1 MKTGHP
7 QQMLILAQLV
17 APPIQSG
24 PVRLPETRNFERKE
38 TLDPTIIEIQK
49 ASPFEQTP
57 LTNGRESSTS
67 PGSWIPLV
75 QGTTPYTEQNIISIL
90 TPCAGSPRAET
101 LQACAATLSAK
112 LTSDGYVNSRVF
124 TSASPAPGFLDVVEG
139 KLVEIQVNSDDK
151 NLQELVRKQLD
162 PLLDNVLHLPTLQKA
177 LVGLNRDSGV
187 GQIKGNM
194 SRLGSD
200 PTQAVLKITVDPKP
214 IEPWKGELTVRN
226 DGNGGT
232 GELRTQAVLLKT
244 DFITRDDTLLI
255 YQELNADTDPEL
267 GSTISSISYTWPFS
281 KNWTFTGSL
290 GHSRRQL
297 VETSGDSHELS
308 FRQFQGLGQIETILY
323 QSKNQLWSAF
333 AGLSLSRNDSY
344 LKGQSFPLVL
354 GGGEDGWL
362 KSGYVRAG
370 FNGSGRSGRLFW
382 GSSLYGLQGIAGFTK
397 GTHLKNLDFYDI
409 SPGKA
414 RAIGGNGS
422 LNWLATP
429 TTTVKINTAAQW
441 AFNPMP
447 NAMGFSIGG
456 DTGLRGLPGSF
467 ISGDTGWLGSAEL
480 NWTFWRNQNHAL
492 QLVPFIGMGGV
503 ESTRHDLTISD
514 TIGSGGLLARW
525 QASRRW
531 QIELGWTDQFHA
543 NNNTGYWNDWLLG
556 DGLYT
561 SIKFSF

>member
-1 MKTGHP
+1 MTTVHQ

-24 PVRLPETRNFERKE
+24 PVRLPETRSFEHKE
-38 TLDPTIIEIQK
+38 ITRPTLIEIRK
-49 ASPFEQTP
+49 ASPFEQNP
-57 LTNGRESSTS
+57 LRNGTGPTAS
-67 PGSWIPLV
+67 PGNWIPVV
-75 QGTTPYTEQNIISIL
+75 QGTTPYTEQELKSIL
-90 TPCAGSPRAET
+90 TPCAGSRGAET
-101 LQACAATLSAK
+101 LQTCAATLSAK

-124 TSASPAPGFLDVVEG
+124 TSSSPTPGLLDVVEG

-151 NLQELVRKQLD
+151 NLQELVSKKLNQL
-162 PLLDNVLHLPTLQKA
+162 LGTVLHLPTLQQK
-177 LVGLNRDSGV
+177 LVSLKRDSGV
-187 GQIKGNM
+187 GQIQGNM

-214 IEPWKGELTVRN
+214 VEPWRGELTVRN
-226 DGNGGT
+226 DGNSGT
-232 GELRTQAVLLKT
+232 GEIRTQAVVLKK
-244 DFITRDDTLLI
+244 DFITTDDTFLI

-267 GSTISSISYTWPFS
+267 GSSISSISYTWPLS
-281 KNWTFTGSL
+281 KNWSFTSSL

-308 FRQFQGLGQIETILY
+308 FRQFQGLGQIDAVLY

-333 AGLSLSRNDSY
+333 AGISVSRNDSY
-344 LKGQSFPLVL
+344 LRGQSFPLVL

-362 KSGYVRAG
+362 QSGYLRAG

-382 GSSLYGLQGIAGFTK
+382 GSSLYGLQGIAGLTK
-397 GTHLKNLDFYDI
+397 DKHLKNLASYDI
-409 SPGKA
+409 HPGKA

-422 LNWLATP
+422 LNWLVTP

-447 NAMGFSIGG
+447 NAMGFSVGG

-480 NWTFWRNQNHAL
+480 SWTFWRNKNHAL
-492 QLVPFIGMGGV
+492 QLVPFIGMGGIQ
-503 ESTRHDLTISD
+503 STRNGLTVSD
-514 TIGSGGLLARW
+514 TIGSGGLLTRW
-525 QASRRW
+525 QAGQRW
-531 QIELGWTDQFHA
+531 QIELGWTEQFNA

-556 DGLYT
+556 NGLYT